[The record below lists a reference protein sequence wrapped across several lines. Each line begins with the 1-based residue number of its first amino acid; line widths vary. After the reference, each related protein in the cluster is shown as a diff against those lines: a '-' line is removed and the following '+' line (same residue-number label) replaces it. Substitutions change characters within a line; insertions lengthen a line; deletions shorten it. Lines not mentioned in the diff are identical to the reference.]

1 MLIIPAIDIQDGQV
15 VRLAQG
21 DFSKKVIYSSNP
33 VEVAKRWQEFGF
45 KRLHIV
51 DLDGAREGV
60 PVNKEVIKEIARELH
75 IEVEV
80 GGGIRDQQVI
90 SEYLDSGVNYL
101 ILGTAAF
108 LNPKWFKDLLKDYAG
123 RLLLALDMRD
133 GSLRIKGWQKPL
145 NIDVLSYL
153 EEFVKAGLDS
163 LIYTDITRDGTLKGV
178 NIFGLQRFLEM
189 IRDLDVKVIVSGG
202 ISSME
207 DLKGIKELND
217 PRIFGAIIG
226 KAFYEGKIDPSS
238 FKEGKL

>member
-1 MLIIPAIDIQDGQV
+1 MLIIPAIDIQGGQV

-21 DFSKKVIYSSNP
+21 DFSKRVIYSSEP

-51 DLDGAREGV
+51 DLDGAREGL

-80 GGGIRDQQVI
+80 GGGIRDEQVI

-108 LNPKWFKDLLKDYAG
+108 LNPKWFKDLLRDHKG

-133 GSLRIKGWQKPL
+133 GSLRIKGWERTL
-145 NIDVLSYL
+145 NIDVPSYL
-153 EEFVKAGLDS
+153 EEFVRAGLDS
-163 LIYTDITRDGTLKGV
+163 LIYTDIARDGTLKGI

-189 IRDLDVKVIVSGG
+189 IRGLDLKVIISGG

-207 DLKGIKELND
+207 DLKGVKELND

-226 KAFYEGKIDPSS
+226 KAFYEGRIDPSC